1 MMKSML
7 PPRETRGREEN
18 NVTERRKGAKTA
30 PPERARK
37 ETITPLRRLLRFVLI
52 LLETVALLAVGV
64 LCALLVATKG
74 PSEAVR
80 ERTVMTLRETSALK
94 FVPGLVLSQEEIAE
108 IDNNRADKD
117 MEIEEMDTSLVTIT
131 KPVEADPSEEPVGD
145 AWGLVD
151 EDGDGIVID
160 PVRGEGYNGYMM
172 VVYDP
177 SRVIMGCVPSSFER
191 EGYNVAEMVEHFDAV
206 AGINA
211 GGFMDPGGM
220 GNGATPDSMVVYE
233 GQIYYAQ
240 FGLGQ
245 YGCFVGID
253 SDYKLRVGKFSRADV
268 EEAKIQYGVCFGP
281 ALVVNGQP
289 ADPSG
294 FASGLNPRTAIGQR
308 SDGAMLMLVIDG
320 RQATSLGA
328 SFQDV
333 VDVMMSYGAVNACNL
348 DGGSSSLLWFGGDY
362 VNNKAHI
369 VGVRD
374 IPTSFVV
381 LKEGVR
387 EDG

>member
-1 MMKSML
+1 MTDPK
-7 PPRETRGREEN
+7 
-18 NVTERRKGAKTA
+18 KGAKAA
-30 PPERARK
+30 PYPQRGKKSSGFGRG
-37 ETITPLRRLLRFVLI
+37 LLRFFLI
-52 LLETVALLAVGV
+52 LLETVLLIAAALYCVMLV
-64 LCALLVATKG
+64 LTKG
-74 PSEAVR
+74 PSETAR
-80 ERTVMTLRETSALK
+80 DRLVMSLHETSALK
-94 FVPGLVLSQEEIAE
+94 FVPSLVLSEEEIAQIE
-108 IDNNRADKD
+108 NSRAETDVD
-117 MEIEEMDTSLVTIT
+117 IEETDTSLVTIT
-131 KPVEADPSEEPVGD
+131 KPAETDPTEGPAAD
-145 AWGLVD
+145 AWGHVD

-177 SRVIMGCVPSSFER
+177 SRVIMGCVPSSFEKQ
-191 EGYNVAEMVEHFDAV
+191 GYTVAEMVEHFDAV

-211 GGFMDPGGM
+211 GGFLDPGGM

-253 SDYKLRVGKFSRADV
+253 SDCKLRVGKFSRADV
-268 EEAKIQYGVCFGP
+268 EAAQIRYGVCFGP
-281 ALVVNGQP
+281 ALVVNGEP

-333 VDVMMSYGAVNACNL
+333 VDIMLSYGAMNTCNL